1 MRRDGIE
8 SNRVCSKVLMFA
20 LILMLLLSFAGCSA
34 KVEADISSYETE
46 TIEVRGL
53 EASPITVTPK
63 ELAKLDCKKETVS
76 ESSGQKTVTVKAI
89 GPTLETLAES
99 RGKRTEDFQK
109 VIVTAADGYVRI
121 FERFKNTM
129 HK

>member
-76 ESSGQKTVTVKAI
+76 ESSGQKNSYRKSHRTYV
-89 GPTLETLAES
+89 GNLG
-99 RGKRTEDFQK
+99 GKPGK
-109 VIVTAADGYVRI
+109 KDGRFSKSDCHGCRRI
-121 FERFKNTM
+121 CQDI
-129 HK
+129 